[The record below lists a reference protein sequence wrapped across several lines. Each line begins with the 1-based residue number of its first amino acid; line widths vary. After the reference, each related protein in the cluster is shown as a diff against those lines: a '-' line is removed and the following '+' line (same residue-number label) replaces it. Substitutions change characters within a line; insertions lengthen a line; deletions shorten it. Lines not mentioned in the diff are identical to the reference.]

1 MQPAPLLDLLF
12 LGASY
17 LMRAR
22 FHRGTS
28 QSQINSIHSNGFK
41 TWHHEKTEVECF
53 FPLLTSFFFLSAS
66 FPLTS
71 RQTDGSTA
79 FPLGK
84 VVRADVNLLLAQP
97 PQAEVGCLAGL
108 VDFGHP
114 RAEHSPVVRDHRREH
129 ASHTHQQYEDG
140 YVYLC
145 ALVHVSSCWELC

>member
-1 MQPAPLLDLLF
+1 MTCLLCPTFGPSILKRLI
-12 LGASY
+12 A
-17 LMRAR
+17 
-22 FHRGTS
+22 HE
-28 QSQINSIHSNGFK
+28 SQISQRHLPVTDKHYSFK
-41 TWHHEKTEVECF
+41 QIQNLAPREDG
-53 FPLLTSFFFLSAS
+53 SGIFLSALNILFFLLLSVS

-71 RQTDGSTA
+71 WQTDGSAA

-97 PQAEVGCLAGL
+97 PEAEVGCLAGL

-114 RAEHSPVVRDHRREH
+114 RAEHSPVVRYHRCEH

-145 ALVHVSSCWELC
+145 ALVHVSR